1 MPVSQQ
7 AKKTTEKYRAYIE
20 DITFTGECEI
30 AWLLRWGLAR
40 VVRAERTGRD
50 GTSRE
55 ARGLLDWERYED
67 WRGRERGQ
75 SADGEHWAV
84 SAAHHHGW
92 SSAVSQYDPRM
103 FDAIYRGLP
112 DILVTILK
120 ELFNLLMHLAANSSD
135 SGLTPSVL
143 SGLFGPLL
151 FGLAPHSCP
160 FDVAHAAYVRSS
172 GATEHLLLAYIRY
185 EQAKHDRLKGGF
197 PGRLKD
203 WVKGYPG
210 MIISDRELDQG
221 LPRRGVKV
229 KRLEKV
235 RRNVRAYSKDLT
247 SSAQDW
253 EREMRQHGGTRW
265 DAWGSILPPVSN
277 KKAPGPRITE
287 QPRQP
292 VLSEKHRKRLFL
304 ATETIPVP
312 FSSSP
317 SHGFE
322 KIEMPSSS
330 SGRTGSS
337 LVASTSSHDSLID
350 RNNAYGSMADQTWR
364 EFEGFGFGD
373 GLDKSKLDF
382 NLYEGAKKVR

>member
-1 MPVSQQ
+1 M
-7 AKKTTEKYRAYIE
+7 
-20 DITFTGECEI
+20 
-30 AWLLRWGLAR
+30 
-40 VVRAERTGRD
+40 
-50 GTSRE
+50 
-55 ARGLLDWERYED
+55 
-67 WRGRERGQ
+67 
-75 SADGEHWAV
+75 
-84 SAAHHHGW
+84 
-92 SSAVSQYDPRM
+92 
-103 FDAIYRGLP
+103 YRGLS
-112 DILVTILK
+112 DTLVTILK
-120 ELFNLLMHLAANSSD
+120 EIFNLLMHLAANSTD
-135 SGLTPSVL
+135 SGLTPSVI

-151 FGLAPHSCP
+151 FGLGSHSCP

-172 GATEHLLLAYIRY
+172 GAMEHLILAYIRY

-235 RRNVRAYSKDLT
+235 RRSVRAYSKDLT

-253 EREMRQHGGTRW
+253 EREMRQHGGIRW
-265 DAWGSILPPVSN
+265 EAWESILPPASN
-277 KKAPGPRITE
+277 NRTPGPRVTE

-292 VLSEKHRKRLFL
+292 VLSEKHRKRLFM
-304 ATETIPVP
+304 ATETIPFP

-317 SHGFE
+317 SNGFE
-322 KIEMPSSS
+322 KVEMPGSSS
-330 SGRTGSS
+330 RRFGNS
-337 LVASTSSHDSLID
+337 LLVTTSSHDSLID
-350 RNNAYGSMADQTWR
+350 KKDAYGSVADQTWR

-382 NLYEGAKKVR
+382 NLYEGAKKVRK